1 MRKLSLFLLL
11 RQAKI
16 SKFLQFTR
24 ASSPLLFG
32 TSWTELALQRFRCS
46 SDCKNRTCFS
56 CFQIVSQLIT
66 TELNETLLTC
76 SVMVFSSI

>member
-1 MRKLSLFLLL
+1 M
-11 RQAKI
+11 
-16 SKFLQFTR
+16 QFTR
-24 ASSPLLFG
+24 ASSPLLVG

-66 TELNETLLTC
+66 TELNETLL